1 MGGSVLVLLPAV
13 TRWVPTR
20 CAFDSARPICNDGC
34 RMSAPRTVNFE
45 HLLVLDFILRPKLDL
60 VMDALHQAERTHKLS
75 PSGAV
80 MLLRTAGEVLANSFE
95 QHLKLPSI
103 EKRELG
109 IIGRFR
115 EVRNHY
121 FSKQLP
127 GLARAWDDLQE
138 CYRDWSEVVHGRTIA
153 DAPYALS
160 QLNRMHAATGT
171 MVRALVPDGRPQAFV
186 QPGDIL
192 SELDAA
198 WIAQQELCR
207 AATISSAS
215 AADAQMRTQEARLA
229 LDVTGAE
236 LVEAN
241 GEIARLRT
249 KVQNDQGNA
258 QLRDLLLTSEG
269 RAVELEEQ
277 ARQRAEA
284 LMEAESRQA
293 IASRQVS
300 ELQLQLGVLRDRES
314 ETLVALEAKIEELAR
329 FRRYPDAYPG
339 IEEAAAFFEESIAA
353 AGGPLAPFSEV
364 GVPHRIEGD
373 PFADRYEGIFRGNT
387 CTVRMITARSA
398 RPVSE
403 ILDAWEA
410 EAQNLVRLGSFI
422 GNALL
427 ATLLEAALPEKPGFS
442 IFSRPS
448 GRLLSELWEE
458 GLALGIEGAASA
470 TASLISA
477 LGLRRQ
483 LGLFATVPDAHCVVV
498 GAGTVTLLDP
508 SATHCGDLG
517 PGRLRALAHSEH
529 RYLAQPELDDVT
541 VYASA
546 MAFTRML
553 GAAPLTTL
561 AEDEN
566 HRCIRDL
573 LPAGIE
579 SALRRAKRSFAADK
593 ITGLKAIT
601 LAAIAPRAVDRPS
614 VREWLSTLRDAA
626 RTT

>member
-1 MGGSVLVLLPAV
+1 
-13 TRWVPTR
+13 
-20 CAFDSARPICNDGC
+20 
-34 RMSAPRTVNFE
+34 MSAPRTVNFE
-45 HLLVLDFILRPKLDL
+45 HLLALDFIQRPKLDL
-60 VMDALHQAERTHKLS
+60 VVDALQQAERTHKVS

-95 QHLKLPSI
+95 QHLQLPSI
-103 EKRELG
+103 ERRELG
-109 IIGRFR
+109 IISRFR

-121 FSKQLP
+121 FGKHLP
-127 GLARAWDDLQE
+127 LLARAWDDLQE

-153 DAPYALS
+153 DAPYALL
-160 QLNRMHAATGT
+160 QLKRMHAATGS
-171 MVRALVPDGRPQAFV
+171 MVRALVQGGRTEAFV
-186 QPGDIL
+186 QPSDIL

-198 WIAQQELCR
+198 WSAQQELCR
-207 AATISSAS
+207 AATLSSAS
-215 AADAQMRTQEARLA
+215 AADAQARAHEARLA

-241 GEIARLRT
+241 SEIAMLRT
-249 KVQNDQGNA
+249 KVQNDQSNA
-258 QLRDLLLTSEG
+258 QLRELLLTSEG
-269 RAVELEEQ
+269 RAVELEAQ
-277 ARQRAEA
+277 ARQRSEA

-293 IASRQVS
+293 IANRQVS
-300 ELQLQLGVLRDRES
+300 ELQLQLGVLRDREG

-339 IEEAAAFFEESIAA
+339 IEEAAVFFEGSIAA
-353 AGGPLAPFSEV
+353 AGGPLAPFGEV

-373 PFADRYEGIFRGNT
+373 PFADRYEGSFRGNT
-387 CTVRMITARSA
+387 CTVRMITSRSA
-398 RPVSE
+398 RPVRE

-422 GNALL
+422 GSTLL

-448 GRLLSELWEE
+448 GRLLSELWGE
-458 GLALGIEGAASA
+458 GMSLGIEGAALA
-470 TASLISA
+470 AASLIAA

-498 GAGTVTLLDP
+498 GAGTVILLDP
-508 SATHCGDLG
+508 CATHCGDLG

-529 RYLAQPELDDVT
+529 RYLAQPELDDAT

-546 MAFTRML
+546 MAFTRLL
-553 GAAPLTTL
+553 GAAPRAVL
-561 AEDEN
+561 AEEEN
-566 HRCIRDL
+566 HSGVRDL
-573 LPAGIE
+573 LPAAIE
-579 SALRRAKRSFAADK
+579 SALRRAKRPFAAEK
-593 ITGLKAIT
+593 ITGLMAIT
-601 LAAIAPRAVDRPS
+601 LAAIAPRPEDRPS
-614 VREWLSTLRDAA
+614 VREWLSTLRDAS